1 MNIECP
7 IGSVVDTQKTIFGV
21 ISNEFPSFTWCN
33 QDAMNP
39 LIEKNSFQ
47 NCTASISK
55 PASQTF
61 RKELSRKC
69 RKKQFCS
76 ISFQNIVDQAST
88 GKACDG
94 ESYLFVQAP
103 CVVPND
109 QFVIRKIMGLT
120 VACTGVMIYLFVH
133 ISIEYIKSV

>member
-1 MNIECP
+1 
-7 IGSVVDTQKTIFGV
+7 
-21 ISNEFPSFTWCN
+21 
-33 QDAMNP
+33 MNP
-39 LIEKNSFQ
+39 LIEKNNFA

-55 PASQTF
+55 PAAQTM
-61 RKELSRKC
+61 RKELARKC

-76 ISFQNIVDQAST
+76 LSFQNLVE
-88 GKACDG
+88 GGNKACDG
-94 ESYLFVQAP
+94 ESYLFVQSP

-120 VACTGVMIYLFVH
+120 VACTGVFIYLFVH